1 MNSFFFANSAVK
13 NSKLNLC
20 IKNCIPFI
28 TFDNMRA
35 LKIVF
40 WTLYRVWFYVLMAIP
55 IIIMFP
61 FLFISILKEKWYPY
75 FFVIAR
81 IWAKVILF
89 GMGFRVKLETQEEII
104 EGKSYMFIAN
114 HTSMTDI
121 MLMLSVVKNPFVF
134 VGKMELTKI
143 PLFGF
148 FYKRTCILVDRSSS
162 KSRMAV
168 FERAQK
174 KIDQGFSIC
183 IFPEGGVPF
192 DESIVLDEFKDGA
205 FRLAIDHHIPIV
217 PLTFADNKKRFSYT
231 FFSGSPGLMRVKI
244 HRFFDTKNQAS
255 DYKKTIKAEVRQVI
269 LKQLQEFNP

>member
-1 MNSFFFANSAVK
+1 MNSFFFPNSVVK

-40 WTLYRVWFYVLMAIP
+40 WTLYRVWFYILMAIP
-55 IIIMFP
+55 IIVMFP

-75 FFVIAR
+75 FFVMAR